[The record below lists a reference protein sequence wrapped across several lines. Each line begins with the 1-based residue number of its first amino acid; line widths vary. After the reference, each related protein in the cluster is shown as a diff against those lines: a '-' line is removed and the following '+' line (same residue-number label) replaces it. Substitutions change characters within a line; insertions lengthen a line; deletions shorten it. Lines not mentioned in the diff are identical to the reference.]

1 MEIRDGEPAVWIW
14 DIRRKTLQRLNTDAF
29 VERNPLWTPD
39 GRLIFTSNRGGVPN
53 VYRQP
58 VNGSGTADPLTS
70 GAWGQYPFSISRDA
84 SRVFL
89 TQLSPYSDIAMA
101 VDGQRRTALLINE
114 GRSPEISPSGRWLA
128 YQSVYPPGKPRQS
141 ESGEIYVRPFPN
153 VSGERVQVSID
164 GGSQPAWG
172 PSGREMFYFDRR
184 NRLTTVTVQA
194 AGSTFAVG
202 APRTV
207 LDSEYFAD
215 AGPAPGRPYDLARDG
230 RFLMIKENAR
240 DLRSASII
248 VVQNWFEEL
257 KRLVPAK

>member
-1 MEIRDGEPAVWIW
+1 
-14 DIRRKTLQRLNTDAF
+14 
-29 VERNPLWTPD
+29 
-39 GRLIFTSNRGGVPN
+39 
-53 VYRQP
+53 
-58 VNGSGTADPLTS
+58 
-70 GAWGQYPFSISRDA
+70 
-84 SRVFL
+84 
-89 TQLSPYSDIAMA
+89 
-101 VDGQRRTALLINE
+101 
-114 GRSPEISPSGRWLA
+114 
-128 YQSVYPPGKPRQS
+128 
-141 ESGEIYVRPFPN
+141 
-153 VSGERVQVSID
+153 
-164 GGSQPAWG
+164 
-172 PSGREMFYFDRR
+172 MFYFDRR